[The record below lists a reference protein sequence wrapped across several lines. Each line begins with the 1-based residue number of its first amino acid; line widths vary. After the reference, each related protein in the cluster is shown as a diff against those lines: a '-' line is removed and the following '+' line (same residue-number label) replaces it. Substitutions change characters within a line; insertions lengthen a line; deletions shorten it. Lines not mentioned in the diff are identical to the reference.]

1 MLDMVKSGDYEKLHY
16 VLQKG
21 QVVDSMVKALA
32 EYQAFMKKQGRRP
45 MARGREIEMSDYL
58 DEKRSDGPAS

>member
-1 MLDMVKSGDYEKLHY
+1 